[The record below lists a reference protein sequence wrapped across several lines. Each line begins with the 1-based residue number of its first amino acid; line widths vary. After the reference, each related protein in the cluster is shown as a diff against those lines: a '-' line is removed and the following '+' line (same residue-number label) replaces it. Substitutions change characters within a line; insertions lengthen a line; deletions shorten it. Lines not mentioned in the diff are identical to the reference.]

1 MGGVGASASAIP
13 DSEQKTKR
21 KGSVSGTGASGGGKA
36 EKKFGIFGR
45 KKAKV
50 TPIDTPSVRTLSVSS
65 EPPAQ
70 SPKRPEDEPESRKES
85 VSDVEEKRV
94 MAECQER
101 IGALEE
107 EVKKLNSEKEEAK
120 KSKDERETEMQRVN
134 NENNELRASI
144 KEKEV
149 EMEEKVREGET
160 KWKAVIE
167 AAISEK
173 EEVIKIIVEECEKKV
188 TESQTQLNL
197 IKQQTELTLQAK
209 TIELQ
214 GKDVRAL
221 QDKDEKQQQAQ
232 SGVKSKTLG
241 KTDNVSPEPGAFQ
254 RLKTQYLRMLEEKM
268 QLLDKLEKRDN
279 QLKALREE
287 KLAKGE
293 ESTANYPDV
302 MHLLSVGDTQSPA
315 DPRAEVDR
323 LRGVLDDR
331 EKKIHNLQVQLNSF
345 QQVAIGNA
353 TLEEQIIQL
362 KGKLE
367 ASEVHVMIIII
378 MFIIII
384 YFIEKNQKIEE

>member
-1 MGGVGASASAIP
+1 MLKAVAIQSVFLSIGVEQYKIMARRRTTSKNKKPSLSEEATGGGGVDASASAIP

-36 EKKFGIFGR
+36 EKKSGIFGR
-45 KKAKV
+45 KKAIV
-50 TPIDTPSVRTLSVSS
+50 TPVDTPSERTLSVSS

-70 SPKRPEDEPESRKES
+70 SPKRPEDEPESRNDS

-94 MAECQER
+94 M
-101 IGALEE
+101 
-107 EVKKLNSEKEEAK
+107 
-120 KSKDERETEMQRVN
+120 
-134 NENNELRASI
+134 
-144 KEKEV
+144 
-149 EMEEKVREGET
+149 
-160 KWKAVIE
+160 
-167 AAISEK
+167 
-173 EEVIKIIVEECEKKV
+173 
-188 TESQTQLNL
+188 
-197 IKQQTELTLQAK
+197 
-209 TIELQ
+209 
-214 GKDVRAL
+214 
-221 QDKDEKQQQAQ
+221 QAQ
-232 SGVKSKTLG
+232 SSVKSKTLG

-302 MHLLSVGDTQSPA
+302 MRSLSVGDAQSPA

-345 QQVAIGNA
+345 QQVASGNA
-353 TLEEQIIQL
+353 TLEEQIVQL

-367 ASEVHVMIIII
+367 ASEVHVMIII

-384 YFIEKNQKIEE
+384 YFIERNQKIEGRV